1 MDMVH
6 ITYRSGMEANASIS
20 IHKKILEDSR
30 IDSYRMFIVVGKFD
44 GGEPGL
50 VLVEGEPAGHDDGV
64 IVD

>member
-20 IHKKILEDSR
+20 IHKKMLEDSR

-44 GGEPGL
+44 GGRARTG
-50 VLVEGEPAGHDDGV
+50 AGVGGTGWP
-64 IVD
+64 

>member
-20 IHKKILEDSR
+20 IHKKMLEDSR

-44 GGEPGL
+44 GGGRAL
-50 VLVEGEPAGHDDGV
+50 TGAGGGGTGWP
-64 IVD
+64 